1 MSGLVA
7 AQKLTWEGNW
17 CQDWWHTEGNVGRDL
32 VSGLVAAQKLT
43 WEHGKGP
50 GDGTG
55 GSTEDNVGSGLVPAL
70 VAAQK
75 LTWEGT
81 WCQDWWQHRS

>member
-1 MSGLVA
+1 M
-7 AQKLTWEGNW
+7 
-17 CQDWWHTEGNVGRDL
+17 GRDL

-50 GDGTG
+50 GVRTG
-55 GSTEDNVGSGLVPAL
+55 GSTEANMGRDLVSGL

>member
-7 AQKLTWEGNW
+7 AQKLKWEGTW
-17 CQDWWHTEGNVGRDL
+17 CRTGGSTEGSVGRDL
-32 VSGLVAAQKLT
+32 VPGLAAQKLT

-50 GDGTG
+50 SVRTG
-55 GSTEDNVGSGLVPAL
+55 GSTEANMGRDLVSGL

>member
-1 MSGLVA
+1 M
-7 AQKLTWEGNW
+7 
-17 CQDWWHTEGNVGRDL
+17 GRDL

-75 LTWEGT
+75 VMWEGTCDGTGGSTEANMGTWEGT
-81 WCQDWWQHRS
+81 W